1 MISKHFIERV
11 SKGPAI
17 FYQLFFFGGGS
28 GGFIGEH
35 MVLWGGGGG
44 VVVERGSAV
53 ANRVLRG
60 DYRKLIAN

>member
-17 FYQLFFFGGGS
+17 FYRLFFFGGGS
-28 GGFIGEH
+28 GGFIG
-35 MVLWGGGGG
+35 GGGGG
-44 VVVERGSAV
+44 VERGSAV
-53 ANRVLRG
+53 TNRVLRG

>member
-1 MISKHFIERV
+1 MISKHFIEIV

-17 FYQLFFFGGGS
+17 FYRLFFFGGGS

-35 MVLWGGGGG
+35 MVLWGRG
-44 VVVERGSAV
+44 VVERGSAV

>member
-17 FYQLFFFGGGS
+17 FYRLFFFGGGS

-35 MVLWGGGGG
+35 MVLWGGGG
-44 VVVERGSAV
+44 VVERGSAV
-53 ANRVLRG
+53 ANIVLRG

>member
-11 SKGPAI
+11 SKGSAI
-17 FYQLFFFGGGS
+17 FYRLFFSEGGVED
-28 GGFIGEH
+28 FIGEH
-35 MVLWGGGGG
+35 MVLWRGGG
-44 VVVERGSAV
+44 VERGSAV

>member
-17 FYQLFFFGGGS
+17 FYRLFFFGGGS
-28 GGFIGEH
+28 GGFIG
-35 MVLWGGGGG
+35 GGGGG
-44 VVVERGSAV
+44 VERGSAV

>member
-1 MISKHFIERV
+1 MISKLFIERV

-17 FYQLFFFGGGS
+17 FYRLFFFGGGS

-35 MVLWGGGGG
+35 MVLWGRGG
-44 VVVERGSAV
+44 VERGSAV

>member
-1 MISKHFIERV
+1 MISKHFIEIV

-17 FYQLFFFGGGS
+17 FYRLFFFGGGS

-35 MVLWGGGGG
+35 MVLWRKGG
-44 VVVERGSAV
+44 VERGSAV

>member
-17 FYQLFFFGGGS
+17 FYRLFFFGGGS

-35 MVLWGGGGG
+35 MVLWRGRGG
-44 VVVERGSAV
+44 VERGSAV

>member
-17 FYQLFFFGGGS
+17 FYRLFFFGGGS

-35 MVLWGGGGG
+35 MVLWGGG
-44 VVVERGSAV
+44 VERGSAV

-60 DYRKLIAN
+60 HYRKLIAN

>member
-17 FYQLFFFGGGS
+17 FYRLFFFGGGS
-28 GGFIGEH
+28 GGFIWEH
-35 MVLWGGGGG
+35 MVLWRGRGGG
-44 VVVERGSAV
+44 VERGSAV

>member
-17 FYQLFFFGGGS
+17 FYRLFFFGGGS

-35 MVLWGGGGG
+35 MVLWGGGGW
-44 VVVERGSAV
+44 
-53 ANRVLRG
+53 RG
-60 DYRKLIAN
+60 DQPSPTEYQEVTIDN

>member
-17 FYQLFFFGGGS
+17 FYRLFFSEGGVEDLLGNTW
-28 GGFIGEH
+28 FY
-35 MVLWGGGGG
+35 WGGG
-44 VVVERGSAV
+44 VERGSAV

-60 DYRKLIAN
+60 DY